1 MAKYD
6 VRVRYTFEGTYKVV
20 AEDRDEAERIVTEDC
35 GLVLGGNIHTTRD
48 DDEVTD
54 WRFGSHPDMQIL
66 SFRERVDK
74 GKVRYTSMCHSVT
87 AMTIRYGS
95 SGSGKTAIHMNAG

>member
-35 GLVLGGNIHTTRD
+35 GLVLGGNIHITRD
-48 DDEVTD
+48 SAVTLTC
-54 WRFGSHPDMQIL
+54 RSCLLRNG
-66 SFRERVDK
+66 
-74 GKVRYTSMCHSVT
+74 T
-87 AMTIRYGS
+87 AKAR
-95 SGSGKTAIHMNAG
+95 

>member
-35 GLVLGGNIHTTRD
+35 GLVLGGNIHTTR
-48 DDEVTD
+48 
-54 WRFGSHPDMQIL
+54 RKHPHYP
-66 SFRERVDK
+66 R
-74 GKVRYTSMCHSVT
+74 
-87 AMTIRYGS
+87 
-95 SGSGKTAIHMNAG
+95 

>member
-20 AEDRDEAERIVTEDC
+20 AEDRDEAERMIAEDC

-48 DDEVTD
+48 RLEI
-54 WRFGSHPDMQIL
+54 RL
-66 SFRERVDK
+66 SPRHADPVCQGTGR
-74 GKVRYTSMCHSVT
+74 
-87 AMTIRYGS
+87 
-95 SGSGKTAIHMNAG
+95 

>member
-6 VRVRYTFEGTYKVV
+6 VRVRYAFEGTYKVV
-20 AEDRDEAERIVTEDC
+20 AEDRDEAERMVEEETA

-54 WRFGSHPDMQIL
+54 WNFGSHPRHARSSL
-66 SFRERVDK
+66 SGNGNNK
-74 GKVRYTSMCHSVT
+74 GKVRYTAMCFRDRIEELRKDIIRGHQTT
-87 AMTIRYGS
+87 A
-95 SGSGKTAIHMNAG
+95 

>member
-20 AEDRDEAERIVTEDC
+20 AEDC

-54 WRFGSHPDMQIL
+54 WKFGSHPDMQSVSATGL
-66 SFRERVDK
+66 KNCGR
-74 GKVRYTSMCHSVT
+74 TSS
-87 AMTIRYGS
+87 RP
-95 SGSGKTAIHMNAG
+95 SGDCLMRTV

>member
-6 VRVRYTFEGTYKVV
+6 VRVRYTFEGSYKVV

-48 DDEVTD
+48 DG
-54 WRFGSHPDMQIL
+54 RLRSGIGRQHPHYP
-66 SFRERVDK
+66 R
-74 GKVRYTSMCHSVT
+74 
-87 AMTIRYGS
+87 
-95 SGSGKTAIHMNAG
+95 

>member
-6 VRVRYTFEGTYKVV
+6 VRVRYAFEGTYKVV

-48 DDEVTD
+48 
-54 WRFGSHPDMQIL
+54 L
-66 SFRERVDK
+66 SL
-74 GKVRYTSMCHSVT
+74 
-87 AMTIRYGS
+87 
-95 SGSGKTAIHMNAG
+95 IHI

>member
-35 GLVLGGNIHTTRD
+35 GLVLGGNIHTTCD
-48 DDEVTD
+48 DDEVTVTPTC
-54 WRFGSHPDMQIL
+54 RSFL
-66 SFRERVDK
+66 SGNGVAKARSDTRPCVSATGLK
-74 GKVRYTSMCHSVT
+74 
-87 AMTIRYGS
+87 
-95 SGSGKTAIHMNAG
+95 N

>member
-6 VRVRYTFEGTYKVV
+6 VRVRYAFEGTYKIV

-54 WRFGSHPDMQIL
+54 PFFQGTGWQRQGQI
-66 SFRERVDK
+66 
-74 GKVRYTSMCHSVT
+74 H
-87 AMTIRYGS
+87 
-95 SGSGKTAIHMNAG
+95 IHVFQRQD

>member
-6 VRVRYTFEGTYKVV
+6 VRVRYAFEGTYKVV
-20 AEDRDEAERIVTEDC
+20 AEDRDEAERMIAEDC

-54 WRFGSHPDMQIL
+54 WRFGSHCRSFL
-66 SFRERVDK
+66 SGNGLAKARSDTHPCVSATGLKNCGR
-74 GKVRYTSMCHSVT
+74 T
-87 AMTIRYGS
+87 
-95 SGSGKTAIHMNAG
+95 